1 MKKQKELN
9 EYTKRIL
16 KALGYYFMD
25 GKEHHVC
32 PLCGIDVVK
41 LDQCLSE
48 EFEKGVIKGRE
59 ETKHIKEHRKFL
71 RLSRG
76 QDKEDKEDKELKRI
90 IEEIEDIFYEC
101 EEWHETWD
109 GENESAWTTTDL
121 DCAKEKLVALI
132 ELEKKRGVLEYILSL
147 GWQDTDNKYV
157 KEVIEDA
164 DRISKLLKEENEKK

>member
-71 RLSRG
+71 RF
-76 QDKEDKEDKELKRI
+76 QEDKI
-90 IEEIEDIFYEC
+90 
-101 EEWHETWD
+101 
-109 GENESAWTTTDL
+109 
-121 DCAKEKLVALI
+121 
-132 ELEKKRGVLEYILSL
+132 KKI
-147 GWQDTDNKYV
+147 
-157 KEVIEDA
+157 
-164 DRISKLLKEENEKK
+164 KKIKN

>member
-1 MKKQKELN
+1 M
-9 EYTKRIL
+9 
-16 KALGYYFMD
+16 
-25 GKEHHVC
+25 
-32 PLCGIDVVK
+32 
-41 LDQCLSE
+41 
-48 EFEKGVIKGRE
+48 
-59 ETKHIKEHRKFL
+59 
-71 RLSRG
+71 
-76 QDKEDKEDKELKRI
+76 KRI